1 MLLDPA
7 RPSRAFA
14 LLAELD
20 RLDGLAPIARLVG
33 VPQDP
38 VWHPEGDVFVH
49 TLMVVDRAREIAA
62 TLDPRE
68 GEILMLSALCHD
80 LGKPGDDDR
89 RRRGRVRALAHEGA
103 SARRTRDWLA
113 RLRFPERLVRT
124 VDVLVARHLAPSQLV
139 AQGSGP
145 RAYRRLARKLAEGSA
160 SPRPARAPRPGRSS
174 RPDDARGP
182 RGHLRRRAGLPCRRR
197 GGRRPRRPAARRR
210 DRPGPDGPGRGAGA
224 RARPMP
230 AALSRDRG
238 RDRLGRPGAHPGAL
252 SRRTLSRGAQRS
264 SFPGRLPA
272 GLALE
277 ELAGRARRGVD
288 HVRGQVVRLE
298 AIGPAAAGLLGVPG
312 HEEVL
317 AMEAIR
323 SRRAVGP

>member
-1 MLLDPA
+1 
-7 RPSRAFA
+7 
-14 LLAELD
+14 
-20 RLDGLAPIARLVG
+20 
-33 VPQDP
+33 
-38 VWHPEGDVFVH
+38 
-49 TLMVVDRAREIAA
+49 MVVDRAREIAA

-80 LGKPGDDDR
+80 LGKPETTTVEG
-89 RRRGRVRALAHEGA
+89 GRVRALAHEGA

-145 RAYRRLARKLAEGSA
+145 RGLSTPRPQARRGQRL
-160 SPRPARAPRPGRSS
+160 PRPARAPRPGRSS

-264 SFPGRLPA
+264 SFPGAFRP
-272 GLALE
+272 GLRSKSWQA
-277 ELAGRARRGVD
+277 APD
-288 HVRGQVVRLE
+288 E
-298 AIGPAAAGLLGVPG
+298 A
-312 HEEVL
+312 
-317 AMEAIR
+317 
-323 SRRAVGP
+323 